1 MTFKEDMQLLGF
13 FRRLTGKDR
22 THQANQQLGVVLA
35 FVAGGINA
43 GGFLAVHQ
51 YTSHMT
57 GFMSAVSD
65 NLILGNAL
73 LVIAG
78 LGSMISFVS
87 GAAATSIIV
96 NWARHKNLH
105 STYAV
110 VLIVEATLLLLFG
123 LLGANLDAYLDITV
137 PLTVILLC
145 FIMGLQN
152 AVMTKMSDASIRATH
167 LTGVVTDLGI
177 ELGKMLYW
185 NHRHTRNS
193 EGYVR
198 ARHEKVIFY
207 SALLT
212 MFFIGGILGAVGFK
226 YIGYS
231 TVLPL
236 ALFLFVIA
244 VMPLIDDTI
253 VQLRKLRACG

>member
-1 MTFKEDMQLLGF
+1 MQPLDF
-13 FRRLTGKDR
+13 FRQLSGQTR
-22 THQANQQLGVVLA
+22 TLRTNQQIAVALA
-35 FVAGGINA
+35 FVAGAVNA

-57 GFMSAVSD
+57 GFISAVSD

-78 LGSMISFVS
+78 IGSMISFIS
-87 GAAATSIIV
+87 GAAATSIMV
-96 NWARHKNLH
+96 NWARHRNLH
-105 STYAV
+105 STYAL
-110 VLIVEATLLLLFG
+110 VLAAESFLLLLFG

-152 AVMTKMSDASIRATH
+152 AVMTKMSDAGIRATH

-177 ELGKMLYW
+177 ELGKMFYW
-185 NHRHTRNS
+185 NHRNARNA

-207 SALLT
+207 VALLT
-212 MFFIGGILGAVGFK
+212 IFFIGGILGAVGFK
-226 YIGYS
+226 YLGYS

-236 ALFLFVIA
+236 ALILFVIA
-244 VMPLIDDTI
+244 LMPLVDDAF
-253 VQLRKLRACG
+253 VRFRGLRA

>member
-1 MTFKEDMQLLGF
+1 MQLLDF
-13 FRRLTGKDR
+13 FRRLSGKTR
-22 THQANQQLGVVLA
+22 TLRANQQLGVALS
-35 FVAGGINA
+35 FIAGAINA

-65 NLILGNAL
+65 NLIVGNAL

-78 LGSMISFVS
+78 IGSMISFVS
-87 GAAATSIIV
+87 GAAATAIMV
-96 NWARHKNLH
+96 NWARHRNLH
-105 STYAV
+105 STYAI
-110 VLIVEATLLLLFG
+110 VLIAEAALLLLFG
-123 LLGANLDAYLDITV
+123 LLGANLNAYLDITV

-152 AVMTKMSDASIRATH
+152 AVMTKMSDANIRATH

-185 NHRHTRNS
+185 NHRHARNA

-198 ARHEKVIFY
+198 ARHGKVIFY
-207 SALLT
+207 SALLS

-226 YIGYS
+226 YLGYS

-236 ALFLFVIA
+236 AMILFVIA
-244 VMPLIDDTI
+244 LAPTVDDVI
-253 VQLRKLRACG
+253 VRFS

>member
-1 MTFKEDMQLLGF
+1 MPPLAF
-13 FRRLTGKDR
+13 FRQLSDKNR
-22 THQANQQLGVVLA
+22 TLRANQQLGVVLA
-35 FVAGGINA
+35 FVAGAVNA

-78 LGSMISFVS
+78 IGSMLSFIS
-87 GAAATSIIV
+87 GAATTAIMV
-96 NWARHKNLH
+96 NWARHRNLH
-105 STYAV
+105 STYAI
-110 VLIVEATLLLLFG
+110 VLIAEAALLLLFG
-123 LLGANLDAYLDITV
+123 LLGANLDAYIDITV

-152 AVMTKMSDASIRATH
+152 AAMTKMSDASIRATH

-185 NHRHTRNS
+185 NHKNKRHA

-198 ARHEKVIFY
+198 ARYGKVIFY
-207 SALLT
+207 VAILT
-212 MFFIGGILGAVGFK
+212 MFFSGGILGAVGFK
-226 YIGYS
+226 YVGYS

-236 ALFLFVIA
+236 AVILFVIA
-244 VMPLIDDTI
+244 LAPIVDDA
-253 VQLRKLRACG
+253 VVNFRSA

>member
-1 MTFKEDMQLLGF
+1 MGFKDDMQLLDF
-13 FRRLTGKDR
+13 FRKLSGKNR
-22 THQANQQLGVVLA
+22 THRANQQLGVALA
-35 FVAGGINA
+35 FVAGAVNA

-57 GFMSAVSD
+57 GFMSAVAD
-65 NLILGNAL
+65 NLIVGNAL

-78 LGSMISFVS
+78 IGSMISFVS
-87 GAAATSIIV
+87 GAAATSIMV
-96 NWARHKNLH
+96 NWARHRNLH
-105 STYAV
+105 STYAI
-110 VLIVEATLLLLFG
+110 VLVAEATLLLVFG

-152 AVMTKMSDASIRATH
+152 AVMTKMSDASIRTTH

-185 NHRHTRNS
+185 NHRHARNA

-198 ARHEKVIFY
+198 ARHEKLIFY
-207 SALLT
+207 SALLA
-212 MFFIGGILGAVGFK
+212 MFFVGGILGAVGFK

-236 ALFLFVIA
+236 ALVLFVIA
-244 VMPLIDDTI
+244 LMPLIDDAMARFRG
-253 VQLRKLRACG
+253 LRT